1 MVFPRPWCVCLLTP
15 LLVAGALPAGNP
27 HSTQDETG
35 YSTKERINHIRQLGK
50 SNPAAIPEL
59 AGYVSSPD
67 RDIRIEAV
75 KAIVR
80 LDTERSLTPLLKATS
95 DSDPEIQIRATDGIV
110 NFYDPGYVVK
120 NGLTSSFTKGFRQI
134 KGFFAKRNDEV
145 IDPGITV
152 RPDVA
157 IALGNLAV
165 SASDSQVRANAA
177 LAAGVLRARQAVPG
191 LIEALQSRKSDIIF
205 ECLVAFQKIGDQS
218 AGPRVAFLANDFD
231 ERVQTTALETL
242 GVLGARDSAPVVRRA
257 LNGAKNVRVR
267 RAALGALAMMALPA
281 DRPIFQQYLND
292 KDAQV
297 RVAALEG
304 LGGIREPE
312 DYPAIEAA
320 YNEPNADPAVHLAAA
335 YALVNEG
342 KLDTSEFSPLLYLV
356 QTLDSKARHD
366 DARRYLIQACRRAD
380 VRKAVLPLLAS
391 ATRDEKIGLGWALAE
406 SHDPD
411 VIPSLQSLS
420 NDSDPTVSLAAA
432 KALKIVMASRP

>member
-1 MVFPRPWCVCLLTP
+1 LQAVPS
-15 LLVAGALPAGNP
+15 GNP
-27 HSTQDETG
+27 DSLQDETS
-35 YSTKERINHIRQLGK
+35 YSTKERISHIRQLGK
-50 SNPAAIPEL
+50 SNTAAIPEL
-59 AGYVSSPD
+59 AGYLSSPD

-80 LDTERSLTPLLKATS
+80 LDTERSLTPLLKASS

-120 NGLTSSFTKGFRQI
+120 SGLTSSFTKGFRQI

-152 RPDVA
+152 RPDVGA
-157 IALGNLAV
+157 ALGNLAAT
-165 SASDSQVRANAA
+165 ASDSQVRANAA

-191 LIEALQSRKSDIIF
+191 LIEALQSKKSDIIF

-242 GVLGARDSAPVVRRA
+242 GVLGARDSAPAVRRA

-267 RAALGALAMMALPA
+267 RAALGALAMMALPK
-281 DRPIFQQYLND
+281 DRPVFQQYLSD
-292 KDAQV
+292 KDAEL
-297 RVAALEG
+297 RVDALEG

-312 DYPAIEAA
+312 DYPAIEGA

-366 DARRYLIQACRRAD
+366 DAQRYLIQACRRAD
-380 VRKAVLPLLAS
+380 VRKAVVPLLAS
-391 ATRDEKIGLGWALAE
+391 ATRDEKIGLAWALAE

-411 VIPSLQSLS
+411 VIPTLQSLS
-420 NDSDPTVSLAAA
+420 NDSDPTVSLGAA